1 MEIYQLSMKDIL
13 LAILLFFKKL
23 TSKSWF
29 PNIEN
34 IHFVSFF
41 VGNYAFLHNTNID
54 IYDAF
59 M

>member
-1 MEIYQLSMKDIL
+1 MEIYQFSMKDIL
-13 LAILLFFKKL
+13 LAILSSFKKM
-23 TSKSWF
+23 TSKSRF

-34 IHFVSFF
+34 IHFVSFL
-41 VGNYAFLHNTNID
+41 GNYSFLHNTNID